1 MIKRNC
7 FLALAFL
14 CGFIQAS
21 AQKKVQG
28 MIAELSVGPSF
39 SIGKFGSKD
48 FKNTSAGIANTG
60 MAATLSIGR
69 EVTDKITAI
78 FLAGYS
84 MNKQDEK
91 SMEGRVPQPV
101 WLPGSTSKVE
111 TESWKIIR
119 LMLGTEVHLPLSV
132 SGKIFFTPKLL
143 AGACKTAVP
152 GYSGITYSSSGM
164 FSGNFESKK
173 IPMPWA
179 FCYQIGTGLNVQ
191 LNKRIH
197 LLADATYF
205 NGRPTITADNVPFKG
220 NRYSLSSLCV
230 MAGAGL
236 KL

>member
-1 MIKRNC
+1 MKRSY
-7 FLALAFL
+7 FLLLIFL
-14 CGFIQAS
+14 FGFIQTN
-21 AQKKVQG
+21 AQEKAPA

-39 SIGKFGSKD
+39 PLGKFGSKD
-48 FKNTSAGIANTG
+48 FKNTSAGLANTG
-60 MAATLSIGR
+60 LTAALSVGK

-101 WLPGSTSKVE
+101 WLPGSTSKAE

-119 LMLGTEVHLPLSV
+119 LMLGARAQFPLSA

-152 GYSGITYSSSGM
+152 ASSGTTYSSSGM
-164 FSGNFESKK
+164 FSGNFESYK

-179 FCYQIGTGLNVQ
+179 FCYQITAGFNMQ
-191 LNKRIH
+191 LNKSVF
-197 LLADATYF
+197 LLVDAAYF
-205 NGRPTITADNVPFKG
+205 DGRATITADNVPFKG
-220 NRYSLSSLCV
+220 NHYKLSSLNLLV
-230 MAGAGL
+230 GAGFRW
-236 KL
+236 